1 MWGLRLMSWSMGIVL
16 GISTA
21 VLIPNVIGIIL
32 GVAAMLWTVRK
43 VKKMST
49 IEIEVEIEDEY
60 YI

>member
-21 VLIPNVIGIIL
+21 VLIPSVIGIIL
-32 GVAAMLWTVRK
+32 GVLATLWTVRK

-49 IEIEVEIEDEY
+49 IEVEVEVDDEHF
-60 YI
+60 I

>member
-21 VLIPNVIGIIL
+21 VLIPSVIGIFL
-32 GVAAMLWTVRK
+32 GVAVMLWTVRK
-43 VKKMST
+43 VDKMSK
-49 IEIEVEIEDEY
+49 IEVEVEVDDEY